1 MGNYNQPEDLP
12 LGLMMQLGTNMDA
25 MNTFANLSVSEKEGI
40 INYIKGD
47 GMESNVKER
56 IEKVMNALE
65 NNQGSL
71 W

>member
-1 MGNYNQPEDLP
+1 MGDYNEPEDLP
-12 LGLMMQLGTNMDA
+12 LGLMMQLGTNMNA
-25 MNTFANLSVSEKEGI
+25 MSTFANLSISEKEGI

-65 NNQGSL
+65 NNQSL
-71 W
+71 F